1 MLEIETRRGQ
11 GEGEAR
17 LARRGRLKGRGEGVG
32 WVRSMREGT
41 AGEEIEERMSGRAMV
56 QGLEDWTDRP

>member
-41 AGEEIEERMSGRAMV
+41 AGEEIEERG
-56 QGLEDWTDRP
+56 